1 MSDVKLLD
9 YLPTFLREY
18 REFGAIAN
26 AEEPELRR
34 FSTASVK
41 LLKNQFIE
49 TADADGIAEFEQI
62 LGILPSSAE
71 TLESRRSRVLSRWF
85 SEIPYTLRTLILKLK
100 ALCGD
105 RNFSVEENYD
115 FYEIKIKTELEL
127 LGQVDELSR
136 IIESIVPCN
145 MQVFSENTIS
155 ASTAGSF
162 GVGGV
167 VSVTESAVVSGDF
180 CGSFSSAGG
189 ASGAGI
195 QFVEIIGI

>member
-26 AEEPELRR
+26 AEEPELQR
-34 FSTASVK
+34 FSTMSLK
-41 LLKNQFIE
+41 LLKNQFIA
-49 TADADGIAEFEQI
+49 TADEDGIAEFEKI
-62 LGILPSSAE
+62 LGILPQSNE
-71 TLESRRSRVLSRWF
+71 PLESRRSRVMSRWF

-100 ALCGD
+100 ALCGEG
-105 RNFSVEENYD
+105 NFSVEENYD

-127 LGQVDELSR
+127 LGQVDELPR
-136 IIESIVPCN
+136 IFESIIPCN
-145 MQVFSENTIS
+145 MRVFSENTIS

-167 VSVTESAVVSGDF
+167 VSVTESTIVSGDF
-180 CGSFSSAGG
+180 CGSFSSTGG
-189 ASGAGI
+189 ASGAGV